1 MDEVMVQPNSPIAGK
16 SLVESNFRQSFDA
29 IVVAIMDSDTLNMV
43 FNPGPLERI
52 KPNDTLI
59 VMGSSEMI
67 LRLKK
72 DGCTAI

>member
-29 IVVAIMDSDTLNMV
+29 IADSDTLNMV

-59 VMGSSEMI
+59 VMDSSEMI